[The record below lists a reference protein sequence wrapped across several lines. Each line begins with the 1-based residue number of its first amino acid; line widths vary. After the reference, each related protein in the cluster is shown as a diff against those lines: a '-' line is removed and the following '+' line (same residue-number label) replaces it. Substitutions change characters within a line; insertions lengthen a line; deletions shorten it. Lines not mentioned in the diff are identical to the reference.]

1 VVNDTEKGY
10 YADGEDAYYMRC
22 YSKNSKQETM
32 DESAVESRTEQL
44 HNLEVSANQC
54 IEVCKTHDTLFC
66 HDELFLQK
74 SVADRCEIFAVFQAL
89 VDPKPIDSSSSSSHI
104 FSSSM
109 LANFLEGWYPSRF
122 PCISQQ
128 VDDITILNEL
138 IYFRMTI

>member
-54 IEVCKTHDTLFC
+54 IEVCKTHDTLFVIMFIIPIVYNPGWKEN
-66 HDELFLQK
+66 DK
-74 SVADRCEIFAVFQAL
+74 MNVPRVA
-89 VDPKPIDSSSSSSHI
+89 ID
-104 FSSSM
+104 
-109 LANFLEGWYPSRF
+109 L
-122 PCISQQ
+122 
-128 VDDITILNEL
+128 
-138 IYFRMTI
+138 